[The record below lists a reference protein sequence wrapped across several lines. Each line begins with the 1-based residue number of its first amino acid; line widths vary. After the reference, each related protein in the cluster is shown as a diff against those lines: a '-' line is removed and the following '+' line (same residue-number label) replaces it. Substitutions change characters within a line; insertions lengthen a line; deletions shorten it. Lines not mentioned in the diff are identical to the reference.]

1 MRGGEDD
8 ARARVSQ
15 GLSPA
20 KRHRHDRGGRSY
32 ASVQLDDE
40 VVLGLSRADGDVYH
54 SIDAELPY
62 IFNALRTQVS
72 SQLSPAAHHTQR
84 DQHHK

>member
-1 MRGGEDD
+1 
-8 ARARVSQ
+8 
-15 GLSPA
+15 
-20 KRHRHDRGGRSY
+20 
-32 ASVQLDDE
+32 

-72 SQLSPAAHHTQR
+72 SQLVPPAAATAHHAQKEISTT
-84 DQHHK
+84 HK